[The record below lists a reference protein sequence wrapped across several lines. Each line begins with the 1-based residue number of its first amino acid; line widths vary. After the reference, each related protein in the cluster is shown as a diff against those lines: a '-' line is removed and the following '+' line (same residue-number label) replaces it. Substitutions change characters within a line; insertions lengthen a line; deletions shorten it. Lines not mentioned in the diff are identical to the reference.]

1 MASTFNST
9 FGGLGQKPSQHA
21 ITTDTSKG
29 SFNATIG
36 KNDLN
41 RHAIPPVKPMGGDV
55 TNPIPTKGINSAQLP
70 TASITLAPAT
80 AALSYPFTSS
90 ISGTNLTVKY
100 GTLNGAAPTNIGSTF
115 TVPSTGTR
123 YLVLTATASSGD
135 IVSSSL
141 SVDTSPPSIAAN
153 NIGFPVNT
161 FKVLLYVI
169 VDKKLFRVI
178 GNGSLQ
184 ALSKEVF
191 RVQKS
196 MTTPDM
202 LPYDSYYNWDVSVV

>member
-9 FGGLGQKPSQHA
+9 FGGLGQKPSPHA
-21 ITTDTSKG
+21 INTDTSKG
-29 SFNATIG
+29 SFNATVG

-41 RHAIPPVKPMGGDV
+41 RHAIAPVKPIGEDL
-55 TNPIPTKGINSAQLP
+55 TNPIPTKGINSAQIQTAEIAIVSKL
-70 TASITLAPAT
+70 ASIT
-80 AALSYPFTSS
+80 YPFNVT
-90 ISGTNLTVKY
+90 IKGTNLTVKY

-123 YLVLTATASSGD
+123 YLVLTGSASSGSV
-135 IVSSSL
+135 VSSSL
-141 SVDTSPPSIAAN
+141 SVDTTPPAISAN
-153 NIGFPVNT
+153 NLGFPTNT
-161 FKVLLYVI
+161 FKILLYVI
-169 VDKKLFRVI
+169 VDKRPFRVI

-202 LPYDSYYNWDVSVV
+202 LPYDSYYNWDISVV